1 MTEDKPEMDN
11 KNEFEN
17 ARTEYLATQ
26 DAYIHL
32 DNFAW
37 QVGSVLIAGVFV
49 YWGFI
54 ISNPPSLLAVL
65 VGNLLVCL
73 LMSIWL
79 LYAVEVRQIYLFKL
93 HRIHELESKLGMCQH
108 LRFKKGPNEEIIYNR
123 KGPKGHHLNDFIYFV
138 VSLGGLLPSLSN
150 KMGSD
155 WKLCIMHY
163 ALIFLN
169 ILIVVLVLSRA
180 LYVEHNLNKRIREL
194 DAESSSPKVPNN

>member
-1 MTEDKPEMDN
+1 MTEDNPEMYN
-11 KNEFEN
+11 NNEFEN

-49 YWGFI
+49 YCGFI

-65 VGNLLVCL
+65 VGNVLVCL

-79 LYAVEVRQIYLFKL
+79 LYAAEVRQIYLFKL

-108 LRFKKGPNEEIIYNR
+108 LRFKKWPNEKIIYNR
-123 KGPKGHHLNDFIYFV
+123 KGPKGHHLNYFIYVV

-155 WKLCIMHY
+155 WKLCIMYY

-169 ILIVVLVLSRA
+169 ILIVVLVLSRV